1 MPLNINAG
9 FLSGSGPHV
18 DGWDPWT
25 VKLKIRTA
33 QCYCLLAEH
42 PPPPPPQK
50 GEGTYRWWGRGLQAV
65 KSFLVW
71 YFISTEMTICGAGEL
86 LILGEWWVLTGG
98 TLTSSFDWPLL
109 KENRVE
115 GCWCIVYRKAVWT
128 VFLCVLHRIFCQ
140 SRERKWSVFFKYFFD
155 HLLPFV
161 LRHTPKLLIWLGD
174 IFMSLRLPLV
184 QVLKC
189 QCHLAGWR
197 FASHT
202 SETAY

>member
-1 MPLNINAG
+1 M
-9 FLSGSGPHV
+9 

-33 QCYCLLAEH
+33 QCYCLLTEH
-42 PPPPPPQK
+42 PHHPK
-50 GEGTYRWWGRGLQAV
+50 KGRGHTDDGEGGLQAV
-65 KSFLVW
+65 KPFLVW
-71 YFISTEMTICGAGEL
+71 YFISTETTICGAGEL
-86 LILGEWWVLTGG
+86 LILGESWVLTEG

-109 KENRVE
+109 EENRVE

-140 SRERKWSVFFKYFFD
+140 SRERKWGVFFFKYFFV

-174 IFMSLRLPLV
+174 IFMSLCLW
-184 QVLKC
+184 LK
-189 QCHLAGWR
+189 
-197 FASHT
+197 F
-202 SETAY
+202 